1 MLRNNIIVLDFETGG
16 TDSKLHPITQVGLAV
31 LEPKNLSIIDQ
42 YEAFVKPYNDLE
54 ITKKALEV
62 SRVTMEEING
72 GIDHVKLIAKLIE
85 IFRKHTPP
93 NTRDARPILV
103 GHNFPFDM
111 SFGKALFELKNKD
124 LYDFIDPVY
133 YCTMRMMKMIDR
145 KVRKDEDYTLTS
157 CCSRFGIKLK
167 SAHGAM
173 HDVMATSD
181 LFKAIWNSIG
191 TEESRK
197 DKSEEVRGEQQKSR
211 KFFEF

>member
-1 MLRNNIIVLDFETGG
+1 MLKNNIIVLDFETGG
-16 TDSKLHPITQVGLAV
+16 KDSKLHPITQVGLAV

-62 SRVTMEEING
+62 SRVTMEEINA
-72 GIDHVKLIAKLIE
+72 GIDYVKLIAKLIE

-103 GHNFPFDM
+103 GHNFSFDM
-111 SFGKALFELKNKD
+111 SFGTALFELKNKN

-145 KVRKDEDYTLTS
+145 KVKNDEDYTLTS

-181 LFKAIWNSIG
+181 LFKAIWNSMS
-191 TEESRK
+191 TEKGESN
-197 DKSEEVRGEQQKSR
+197 KSEVRQEQQKSR